1 MYIINLPKKAIA
13 VTQVLVFLL
22 LLVITHNIK
31 YRRFR
36 PWPFNFLFAI
46 IYAVF
51 LFITVYIEAYIDDDL
66 EITFWLV
73 MAFALFCCGIYFVD
87 ILSIFLNHNNSIIG
101 LSILL
106 CLILGVLEIIVIPDS
121 WPVNDLIAIFVA
133 GGLTKFVVIKKLK
146 NAVLPLGFLWLFFIF
161 RQIIILIH
169 V

>member
-1 MYIINLPKKAIA
+1 
-13 VTQVLVFLL
+13 
-22 LLVITHNIK
+22 
-31 YRRFR
+31 
-36 PWPFNFLFAI
+36 
-46 IYAVF
+46 
-51 LFITVYIEAYIDDDL
+51 
-66 EITFWLV
+66 

-87 ILSIFLNHNNSIIG
+87 ILSIFLNHNISIIG